1 MPNVRS
7 LATARL
13 SIVAPCYNEEGGVR
27 DFVQRVKNVCDRL
40 SCPYEIVLVNDG
52 SRDRTL
58 PIALALASADPT
70 IRVINLLRN
79 FGHQAAATAG
89 LDSATGD
96 VVVLIDADLQDPPEV
111 IPEMITRWEQ
121 GADVAYGQRRT
132 RQGESRLKL
141 ISAGLFY
148 RVLRRMTHSDI
159 PADTGDF
166 RLMDRR
172 IVEVLRQ
179 MRERHRFIRGMVSW
193 VGGSQ
198 VAVLYDR
205 NARFAGQTK
214 YPLRKMISFALDAI
228 TSFSVVPLRLVTYL
242 ALVIIALAL
251 LATITVFV
259 VKLSHPDY
267 FIPGF
272 AATMLTII
280 FFGGVQLLA
289 LGVIGEYV
297 GRMYES
303 VKSRPIYVI
312 EGIYHAGGSEPCVGR
327 NLPPQRILDG
337 PTANKGRGEIH
348 PEKTSPGT
356 GAP

>member
-1 MPNVRS
+1 MPNPRS

-13 SIVAPCYNEEGGVR
+13 SIVAPCYNEEGSIA
-27 DFVQRVKNVCDRL
+27 DFVRRVKAVCTGLR
-40 SCPYEIVLVNDG
+40 CPHEIVLVNDG

-58 PIALALASADPT
+58 ALALELAAADPT
-70 IRVINLLRN
+70 VRVINLLRN

-89 LDSATGD
+89 LDVATGD

-111 IPEMITRWEQ
+111 IPEMVARWAE
-121 GADVAYGQRRT
+121 GADVAYGRRRT

-141 ISAGLFY
+141 LSAGLFY
-148 RVLRRMTHSDI
+148 RVLRRMTHNDI

-193 VGGSQ
+193 VGGHQ

-205 NARFAGQTK
+205 NARFAGETK
-214 YPLRKMISFALDAI
+214 YPLQKMISFALDAI

-242 ALVIIALAL
+242 ALLIITLAL
-251 LATITVFV
+251 LATVTVFI
-259 VKLSHPDY
+259 VKLRQPDY

-272 AATMLTII
+272 AATVITII

-303 VKSRPIYVI
+303 IKSRPIYVI
-312 EGIYHAGGSEPCVGR
+312 EGIY
-327 NLPPQRILDG
+327 Q
-337 PTANKGRGEIH
+337 
-348 PEKTSPGT
+348 T
-356 GAP
+356 GAGEPRVIRQSPADPHSGPPAAHPR

>member
-1 MPNVRS
+1 MPNARS
-7 LATARL
+7 LANARL
-13 SIVAPCYNEEGGVR
+13 SIVAPCYNEEDSIA
-27 DFVQRVKNVCDRL
+27 DFVRRVKAVCDGL
-40 SCPYEIVLVNDG
+40 HCPYEIVLVNDG

-58 PIALALASADPT
+58 PLALELASADT
-70 IRVINLLRN
+70 TVRVVNLLRN

-89 LDSATGD
+89 LDFANGD
-96 VVVLIDADLQDPPEV
+96 LVVLVDADLQDPPEV
-111 IPEMITRWEQ
+111 IPEMVARWLE
-121 GADVAYGQRRT
+121 GADVAYGRRRT

-141 ISAGLFY
+141 FSAGLFY
-148 RVLRRMTHSDI
+148 RVLRRMTHNDI

-193 VGGSQ
+193 VGGNQ
-198 VAVLYDR
+198 VAVFYDR
-205 NARFAGQTK
+205 AARFAGETK

-242 ALVIIALAL
+242 ALLIIMLALA
-251 LATITVFV
+251 ATITVFV

-272 AATMLTII
+272 PATVITII

-312 EGIYHAGGSEPCVGR
+312 EGIYQTAATEPRLIRQPPAAGE
-327 NLPPQRILDG
+327 LAPP
-337 PTANKGRGEIH
+337 
-348 PEKTSPGT
+348 S
-356 GAP
+356 APSS

>member
-1 MPNVRS
+1 MPDPRS

-13 SIVAPCYNEEGGVR
+13 SIVAPCYNEEGCIA
-27 DFVQRVKNVCDRL
+27 DFVRRVKAVCQGLR
-40 SCPYEIVLVNDG
+40 CAYEIILVNDG

-58 PIALALASADPT
+58 PVALALAAADPT
-70 IRVINLLRN
+70 LRVINLLRN

-89 LDSATGD
+89 LDVATGD
-96 VVVLIDADLQDPPEV
+96 LVVLIDADLQDPPEV
-111 IPEMITRWEQ
+111 IPEMVARWQE
-121 GADVAYGQRRT
+121 GADVAYGRRRT

-141 ISAGLFY
+141 LSAGVFY
-148 RVLRRMTHSDI
+148 RVLRRMTHNDI

-172 IVEVLRQ
+172 IVDVLRQ
-179 MRERHRFIRGMVSW
+179 MREHHRFIRGMVSW
-193 VGGSQ
+193 VGGQQ

-205 NARFAGQTK
+205 NARFAGKTN
-214 YPLRKMISFALDAI
+214 YPLRKMLSFALDAI

-242 ALVIIALAL
+242 ALLIISLAL
-251 LATITVFV
+251 LAAVTVFV
-259 VKLSHPDY
+259 VKLRQPDY

-272 AATMLTII
+272 AATVITII

-303 VKSRPIYVI
+303 IKSRPIYVI
-312 EGIYHAGGSEPCVGR
+312 EGIYP
-327 NLPPQRILDG
+327 
-337 PTANKGRGEIH
+337 
-348 PEKTSPGT
+348 T
-356 GAP
+356 GAGETHGLRPLPAPGDPSPPVPARP

>member
-1 MPNVRS
+1 MPDPRS

-13 SIVAPCYNEEGGVR
+13 SIVAPCYNEEGSIG
-27 DFVQRVKNVCDRL
+27 DFVRRVKAVCQGL
-40 SCPYEIVLVNDG
+40 PCAYEIILVNDG

-58 PIALALASADPT
+58 PVALALAAADPT
-70 IRVINLLRN
+70 LRVINLLRN

-89 LDSATGD
+89 LDLATGD

-111 IPEMITRWEQ
+111 IPEMVARWQQ
-121 GADVAYGQRRT
+121 GADVAYGRRRT

-141 ISAGLFY
+141 LSAGLFY
-148 RVLRRMTHSDI
+148 RVLGRMTHTDI

-172 IVEVLRQ
+172 IVDVLRQ

-193 VGGSQ
+193 VGGQQ

-205 NARFAGQTK
+205 NARFAGETK
-214 YPLRKMISFALDAI
+214 YPLQKMLSFALDAI

-242 ALVIIALAL
+242 ALLIISLAL
-251 LATITVFV
+251 LAAVTVFV
-259 VKLSHPDY
+259 VKLRQPEY

-272 AATMLTII
+272 AATVITII

-303 VKSRPIYVI
+303 IKSRPIYII
-312 EGIYHAGGSEPCVGR
+312 EGIYP
-327 NLPPQRILDG
+327 
-337 PTANKGRGEIH
+337 
-348 PEKTSPGT
+348 T
-356 GAP
+356 GAGEPHGLRPLPAPGDPSPPVPVRP

>member
-1 MPNVRS
+1 MPDPRS
-7 LATARL
+7 FATARL
-13 SIVAPCYNEEGGVR
+13 SVVAPCYNEEGSIA
-27 DFVQRVKNVCDRL
+27 DFVRRVKAVCDGLR
-40 SCPYEIVLVNDG
+40 CAYEIILVNDG

-58 PIALALASADPT
+58 PVALALAATDPT
-70 IRVINLLRN
+70 LRVINLLRN

-89 LDSATGD
+89 LDVATGD
-96 VVVLIDADLQDPPEV
+96 IVVLIDADLQDPPEV
-111 IPEMITRWEQ
+111 IPEMVARWQE
-121 GADVAYGQRRT
+121 GADVAYGRRRN

-141 ISAGLFY
+141 LSAGLFY
-148 RVLRRMTHSDI
+148 RVLRRMTHHDI

-172 IVEVLRQ
+172 IVDVLRQ

-193 VGGSQ
+193 VGGQQ

-205 NARFAGQTK
+205 NARFAGETK
-214 YPLRKMISFALDAI
+214 YPLQKMISFALDAI

-242 ALVIIALAL
+242 ALLIITLAL
-251 LATITVFV
+251 LATLTVFV
-259 VKLSHPDY
+259 VKLRQPDY

-272 AATMLTII
+272 AATVITII

-303 VKSRPIYVI
+303 IKSRPIYVI
-312 EGIYHAGGSEPCVGR
+312 EGIYPTGAGEPRVLRQLPGASEPW
-327 NLPPQRILDG
+327 PP
-337 PTANKGRGEIH
+337 
-348 PEKTSPGT
+348 
-356 GAP
+356 APPRR